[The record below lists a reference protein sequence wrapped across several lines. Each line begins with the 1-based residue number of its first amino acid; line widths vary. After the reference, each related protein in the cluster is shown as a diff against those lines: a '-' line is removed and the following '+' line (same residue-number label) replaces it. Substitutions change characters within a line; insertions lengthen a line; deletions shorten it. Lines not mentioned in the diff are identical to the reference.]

1 MGYNSNVSGEIT
13 VTNTRKSHKLSFDV
27 IEQKIHEDDNFYW
40 FGSLEEKPDG
50 SGFILGLEG
59 EGKAYDIEENIQHV
73 IDFFKKNGYTTEGVV
88 HLIGEVFPDVSRVI
102 VREGRAVHEKG
113 EVTVTFPDGS
123 RWGV

>member
-1 MGYNSNVSGEIT
+1 MGYNSNVSGAIT

-27 IEQKIHEDDNFYW
+27 IEQKIHDDDNFYW

-88 HLIGEVFPDVSRVI
+88 YLIGEVFPDVSRVI
-102 VREGRAVHEKG
+102 VREGRAVHENG